1 MPCLKYFLSLFTSSF
16 AWNFFPVKKGIFLS
30 IYASV
35 RYKYTYMEEMLSNVA
50 GARQIFERW
59 MEWEPDEQAWHSY
72 INMELRYKETDRARN
87 IYERYV
93 MVHPEVKNWVK
104 YAKFEE
110 RQSNTGMDC
119 KKETPL
125 QGGRGGGRFLN
136 KILYREA
143 PPCGPTP
150 YPSFI
155 LFLTENVPHFV
166 YLSD

>member
-1 MPCLKYFLSLFTSSF
+1 M
-16 AWNFFPVKKGIFLS
+16 S
-30 IYASV
+30 IYAFV
-35 RYKYTYMEEMLSNVA
+35 RYKYTYMEEMLSSVA

-110 RQSNTGMDC
+110 RQSNIGMDY
-119 KKETPL
+119 KKKIL
-125 QGGRGGGRFLN
+125 GRGGGGEREGEGYSVVQPLTRFYTIFEMYP
-136 KILYREA
+136 ILYTLTN
-143 PPCGPTP
+143 GTP
-150 YPSFI
+150 F
-155 LFLTENVPHFV
+155 TN
-166 YLSD
+166 

>member
-1 MPCLKYFLSLFTSSF
+1 
-16 AWNFFPVKKGIFLS
+16 
-30 IYASV
+30 
-35 RYKYTYMEEMLSNVA
+35 MEEMLSNVA

-110 RQSNTGMDC
+110 RQSNIGMDC

-125 QGGRGGGRFLN
+125 AGGKGEGFSTKFYIGRLHPVIQPLTLFYTIFDR
-136 KILYREA
+136 K
-143 PPCGPTP
+143 CTP
-150 YPSFI
+150 FCIPFIDKWHPLHKLVCSVASSLTAVNTLSFDD
-155 LFLTENVPHFV
+155 E
-166 YLSD
+166 

>member
-1 MPCLKYFLSLFTSSF
+1 M
-16 AWNFFPVKKGIFLS
+16 S
-30 IYASV
+30 IYAFV

-110 RQSNTGMDC
+110 RQSNIGMDC

-125 QGGRGGGRFLN
+125 QGGEEVSQKHFIQGGSTLWSYPLPNFFTIFDRKCTPFLRYKFETN
-136 KILYREA
+136 
-143 PPCGPTP
+143 GTP
-150 YPSFI
+150 F
-155 LFLTENVPHFV
+155 TN
-166 YLSD
+166 